1 MKSLLGAYGM
11 MMAAAMMPDNPY
23 YVPESRNTM
32 NDYKPVQVTGFTEA
46 QGRRHFSKKKRK
58 ELNQKKRKNGSR

>member
-23 YVPESRNTM
+23 YTPEPSNTM
-32 NDYKPVQVTGFTEA
+32 NNYQPAKVTGFTVA
-46 QGRRHFSKKKRK
+46 KGKSHLSKKKRK
-58 ELNQKKRKNGSR
+58 ELNQKSKKVGNR